1 MYVIATAGHVDHGKS
16 TLVRLL
22 TGMEPDRWAEER
34 RRGMTIDLGFA
45 WMTLPAGER
54 LAFVDVPGHE
64 RFVTN
69 MLAGVGPVP
78 AVLFV
83 VAADEGWMPQSAEHL
98 AAIAALGVRH
108 CLLVVTRADLT
119 DPGPALSQARSR
131 IAAAGVPVSGALAVS
146 GRTGAGMD
154 RLALALRRLTAGLP
168 QPDVT
173 APVRLWV
180 DRVFTIRGSGTVATG
195 TLPAGTVS
203 RGDELMLVP
212 GSQRIRV
219 RALESL
225 KERGESAAAVARVA
239 VNIRGADRHEMK
251 RGMALVTPGRWI
263 MTGLIDVVLRS
274 GPGDQPVGLPPE
286 MTLHIGSAKTT
297 VRTRMLGAEPAGA
310 PGQAVARLALSQPL
324 PLHVGDKA
332 LLRDGNQRHGRQHGI
347 IGVTVLDVV
356 PPPLRRRGAAARRGR
371 SLGALAGPPDGRFH
385 LGQHGLLR
393 RDRLI
398 AMGCM
403 PPSAPVVG
411 GWLADPGHWSV
422 LGQRLRAMV
431 DEYAS
436 RHPLQPGMPAEAAR
450 QRLGLPD
457 HQLLEALARPP
468 LRLAGGRVFTGQS
481 APQLPERTAAAVE
494 LLRRELQAGPFR
506 APDAERLTRLGLG
519 ARELAAAVRAGQLLS
534 VAAGVV
540 LLPGADAE
548 AADVL
553 AGLPQPFTASEARQA
568 LDTTRRVAIPLLEYL
583 DRKGFTER
591 VGDTHRRCR
600 AGGSATLAPRNPVPR
615 PPAPGPPAPRR
626 PE

>member
-45 WMTLPAGER
+45 WTTLPSGER

-98 AAIAALGVRH
+98 AAISALGVRH

-131 IAAAGVPVSGALAVS
+131 FAAAGVPVSGALGVS
-146 GRTGAGMD
+146 GRTGAGMEN
-154 RLALALRRLTAGLP
+154 LALALGRLTAGLP
-168 QPDVT
+168 RPDVT

-195 TLPAGTVS
+195 TLPAGTVGC
-203 RGDELMLVP
+203 GDELMLVP
-212 GSQRIRV
+212 GSRRIRV

-239 VNIRGADRHEMK
+239 VNIRGADRHEMR
-251 RGMALVTPGRWI
+251 RGMALVTPRRWT
-263 MTGLIDVVLRS
+263 MTTLIDVALRL
-274 GPGDQPVGLPPE
+274 GPGDQPAGLPPE
-286 MTLHIGSAKTT
+286 MTLHIGSAKTIA
-297 VRTRMLGAEPAGA
+297 RARMLGAEPAS
-310 PGQAVARLALSQPL
+310 GQAVARLALSLPL

-332 LLRDGNQRHGRQHGI
+332 LLRDGNRRHGRQHGI

-371 SLGALAGPPDGRFH
+371 TLGALAGVPDGRFH

-398 AMGCM
+398 AMGCV
-403 PPSAPVVG
+403 PPSAPVAG
-411 GWLADPGHWSV
+411 GWLADPGHWSA
-422 LGQRLRAMV
+422 LGQRLCAMV
-431 DEYAS
+431 DDYA
-436 RHPLQPGMPAEAAR
+436 RRNPLQPGMPAEAAR

-457 HQLLEALARPP
+457 HRLLEALARPP
-468 LRLAGGRVFTGQS
+468 LRLTDGRVFTGRS

-494 LLRRELQAGPFR
+494 LLRRDLQAGPFR
-506 APDAERLTRLGLG
+506 APDAERLARLGLG
-519 ARELAAAVRAGQLLS
+519 ARELAAAVRAGQLLR
-534 VAAGVV
+534 VTAGVV

-548 AADVL
+548 AAGVL

-568 LDTTRRVAIPLLEYL
+568 LGTTRRVAIPLLEYL

-600 AGGSATLAPRNPVPR
+600 AGGPVTSAPQPLAPRSPV
-615 PPAPGPPAPRR
+615 PRR